1 MNLEG
6 FDKRVSTGYG
16 YAILDVL
23 DVERKALQKAEDLVA
38 LKSTTN
44 HDVLSRTLRNSWPF
58 LAPVASAN
66 HAALTSMF
74 FGQLIHSL
82 QSATSNDKIKY
93 FHEHRLIQLISALSV
108 LIAVVLIIG
117 IILALNVARD
127 ANARFGIAIAF
138 ILLFASGLSLSTGIS
153 RDNIFVA
160 TATYS
165 AVLVVLMSSDLGDDG
180 SGNAAA

>member
-1 MNLEG
+1 LLRSRDVMNLEG
-6 FDKRVSTGYG
+6 PDKRVSTGYG

-23 DVERKALQKAEDLVA
+23 DVLDVEGKALQKAEDLVA
-38 LKSTTN
+38 LKST
-44 HDVLSRTLRNSWPF
+44 
-58 LAPVASAN
+58 N

-117 IILALNVARD
+117 PILALNVARD

-160 TATYS
+160 TVALRTQLLWWYLCLVIS
-165 AVLVVLMSSDLGDDG
+165 AMSEVAMLLLECAAPSDG
-180 SGNAAA
+180 